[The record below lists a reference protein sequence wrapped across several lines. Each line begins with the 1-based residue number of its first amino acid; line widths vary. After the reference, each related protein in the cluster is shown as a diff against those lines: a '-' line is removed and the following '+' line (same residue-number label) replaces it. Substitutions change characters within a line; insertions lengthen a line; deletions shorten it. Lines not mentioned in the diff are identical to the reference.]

1 MWICQSLLVPCKCWP
16 CAFNML
22 CLVLVKPM
30 FWHYVGFLVGCCYW
44 TEANHNGWKPV
55 SWNTMWKEYVG
66 CNWSFWVCIGGKC
79 SFVDCCSY
87 QFLQH
92 RIGGPHTPGCPCTHG
107 AGMFGK
113 THPSMHVSCWMLDLI
128 FLHLGCSLEGCR
140 QREKLW
146 QSWWVWFRADN
157 VWLYGVNIT
166 LHSFTCFIF
175 IFWPCLETSCSSF
188 VQCYKSNSTGA
199 QYMTLQQ
206 IKIGW
211 RKVKMCQFFSAKLFW
226 PSILAQL
233 VCWGW

>member
-1 MWICQSLLVPCKCWP
+1 MVIAVGMRPKLRGDTLYTVMALLGANVMPHTFYLRSPLAKVLSWELGTAHICTWICQSLLVPCKCWP

-30 FWHYVGFLVGCCYW
+30 FWHYIGFLVGCCYW
-44 TEANHNGWKPV
+44 TEANHNRWKPV

-113 THPSMHVSCWMLDLI
+113 TRPSMHVSCWILDLI
-128 FLHLGCSLEGCR
+128 FLHLG
-140 QREKLW
+140 
-146 QSWWVWFRADN
+146 
-157 VWLYGVNIT
+157 
-166 LHSFTCFIF
+166 
-175 IFWPCLETSCSSF
+175 
-188 VQCYKSNSTGA
+188 
-199 QYMTLQQ
+199 M
-206 IKIGW
+206 
-211 RKVKMCQFFSAKLFW
+211 
-226 PSILAQL
+226 
-233 VCWGW
+233 